1 MDCKTLI
8 SGTAGFI
15 GSNYCR
21 LVCEGKRD
29 FVIFDLISRFDFW
42 DDFKGENKKT
52 TSIKVDVCDRSA
64 VFNLFEHYH
73 FDYVIHFAAETDVD
87 RSYKDPDLFYKTNV
101 IGTQV
106 LLDACLKYGV
116 KRFHQV
122 STDEVYGDLPLDR
135 PDLFFTEESPLNPS
149 NPYSA
154 SKAAADLLVMAY
166 HKSYGLPVTIS
177 RSSNNYGPYQFPEKL
192 IPLMIKKALN
202 NEPLPIYGNGLNIRD
217 WIYVEDHCRAIQTIL
232 EKGKDGEIY
241 NVGGHN
247 ERTNLQIVKAIL
259 KVLNKPE
266 SLITYVKDRPAH
278 DRRYALNTSK
288 IENELGWKPEQ
299 NFEEGLVKTV
309 KWYQEHKEW
318 LDDFKAA

>member
-1 MDCKTLI
+1 MNFYLTTGA
-8 SGTAGFI
+8 SGFI
-15 GSNYCR
+15 GSNFRQFLDGLGETCLNY
-21 LVCEGKRD
+21 
-29 FVIFDLISRFDFW
+29 DLISSYSLLNRY
-42 DDFKGENKKT
+42 KGKN
-52 TSIKVDVCDRSA
+52 IDVFSVKGDIGNRSA

-73 FDYVIHFAAETDVD
+73 FDYVVHFAAETDVD
-87 RSYKDPDLFYKTNV
+87 HSYKDPDLFYKTNV

-177 RSSNNYGPYQFPEKL
+177 RSSNNYGPYQLPEKL

-217 WIYVEDHCRAIQTIL
+217 WIYADDHCRAIQTIL

-247 ERTNLQIVKAIL
+247 ERTNLQIVKMIL
-259 KVLNKPE
+259 KILNKPE
-266 SLITYVKDRPAH
+266 SLITYVTDRPAH

-288 IENELGWKPEQ
+288 IEKELGWKPEQ
-299 NFEEGLVKTV
+299 NFEEGLVKTI